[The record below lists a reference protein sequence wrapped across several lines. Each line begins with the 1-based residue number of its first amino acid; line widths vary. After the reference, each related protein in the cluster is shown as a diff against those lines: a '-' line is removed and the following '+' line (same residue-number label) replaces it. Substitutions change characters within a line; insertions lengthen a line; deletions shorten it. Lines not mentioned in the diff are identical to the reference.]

1 MAEEIGTLK
10 LREAHILLVRNSSD
24 VEATVDQ
31 LLKRWAD
38 DPVVQ
43 RTENKDKLIRNILM
57 CHGDKYNRHR
67 NLQARREATDFLID
81 ESAKKAVEVAEAK
94 LKEIEEERRS
104 LKRER
109 DDALTRL
116 NLRIEAND
124 ALQATNGE
132 LLERVGDL
140 REQNST
146 LKLHNFALQS
156 GVDVEQESVGV

>member
-24 VEATVDQ
+24 VEATAEQ

-67 NLQARREATDFLID
+67 SLQARREATDFLIE
-81 ESAKKAVEVAEAK
+81 ESAKKAVEVAESK
-94 LKEIEEERRS
+94 LKEVEEEKRA

-116 NLRIEAND
+116 NFRIEAND
-124 ALQATNGE
+124 ALQEANGE
-132 LLERVGDL
+132 LAICGSKTLPS
-140 REQNST
+140 NST
-146 LKLHNFALQS
+146 TSN
-156 GVDVEQESVGV
+156 